1 MLRGGSVITVIPA
14 RGSSK
19 GIIRKNLQKVNGE
32 TLVDRSIQNA
42 LKIPENIIYLSSDDI
57 DILKVAEN
65 YGVRSL
71 MRTPKNA
78 TDFSTSESVIEEVLT
93 TVTNYDGLVTLLQPT
108 SPFIDI
114 QAWIEAISILEEN
127 LSIGSIFAAGEKNSS
142 AWGKDGDVWEPINH
156 SKKIRLPRQL
166 RKQTVIETGAFYV
179 FRYDLFRIE
188 KTRFCGNTIPIMTSA
203 WSHFEIDSL
212 EDLKLCDSISA
223 TIDKFTKYKTDLQL
237 D

>member
-1 MLRGGSVITVIPA
+1 MITVIPA

-42 LKIPENIIYLSSDDI
+42 LKIPKNIIYLSSDDI
-57 DILKVAEN
+57 DILKIAEN
-65 YGVRSL
+65 YGVYSL
-71 MRTPKNA
+71 IRTPKNA
-78 TDFSTSESVIEEVLT
+78 TDFSTSESVVEEVLT
-93 TVTNYDGLVTLLQPT
+93 TITNYDGLVTLLQPT

-114 QAWIEAISILEEN
+114 QAWKKAISILEEN
-127 LSIGSIFAAGEKNSS
+127 LAIGSIFSAGEKNSS
-142 AWGKDGDVWEPINH
+142 AWVKDGYDWEPINH

-166 RKQTVIETGAFYV
+166 REQTVIETGAFYV

-188 KTRFCGNTIPIMTSA
+188 KSRFCGNTVPIMTSA
-203 WSHFEIDSL
+203 WSHFEIDNL
-212 EDLKLCDSISA
+212 EDLKLCDSIS
-223 TIDKFTKYKTDLQL
+223 TIIDNYTKYITDLQL